1 MTHVTSRL
9 TAKNWDQLRNPA
21 LGNRVWAIYLYLF
34 CIDAIGRIQ
43 WMDTSGGGDPACRYS
58 YCSNLFLVTIVTKQP
73 TFCLL
78 IVIREY
84 VSVESLPVGP
94 NRRTG
99 ERSVSVTLCIC
110 WEEHP
115 LYADWNWCLTS
126 LHDVQITCVY
136 RRWQNDA
143 HGLWYLTVDMGET
156 RVNTEYGERRI
167 IGDRGRSPDISP

>member
-1 MTHVTSRL
+1 MYTFTFFAWKPSGEYSEW
-9 TAKNWDQLRNPA
+9 T
-21 LGNRVWAIYLYLF
+21 RVAATIPLVATITVAT
-34 CIDAIGRIQ
+34 C
-43 WMDTSGGGDPACRYS
+43 
-58 YCSNLFLVTIVTKQP
+58 FLLLSWQKQP
-73 TFCLL
+73 TFRLL
-78 IVIREY
+78 TVIREY